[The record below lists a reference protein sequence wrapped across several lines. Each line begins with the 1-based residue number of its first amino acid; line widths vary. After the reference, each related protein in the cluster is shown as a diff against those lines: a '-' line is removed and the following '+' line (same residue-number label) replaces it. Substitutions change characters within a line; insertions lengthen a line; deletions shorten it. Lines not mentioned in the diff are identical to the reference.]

1 MSSREIYLWKEKI
14 DKKQDYIQLLRIQ
27 KLGQSN
33 SGRKVVKQVS
43 ENVSANVNDD
53 TDSERIIVKISL
65 DLPKPWNLYVAKK
78 FSITVTFFESE
89 TFKWASW

>member
-1 MSSREIYLWKEKI
+1 MSSREIYLWKGKI

-53 TDSERIIVKISL
+53 TDSERIIVKIS
-65 DLPKPWNLYVAKK
+65 
-78 FSITVTFFESE
+78 
-89 TFKWASW
+89 